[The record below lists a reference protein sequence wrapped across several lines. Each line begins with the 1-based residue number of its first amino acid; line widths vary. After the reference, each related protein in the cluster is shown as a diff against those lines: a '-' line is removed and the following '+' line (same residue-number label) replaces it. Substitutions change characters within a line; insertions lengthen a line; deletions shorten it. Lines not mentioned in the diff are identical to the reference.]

1 LRAVPL
7 RRLVALALLGLAGCR
22 QAERGRGAASDV
34 GGTLVIA
41 TPGDADNLLPPIAA
55 TQLGAHVAGRL
66 FPKLAEL
73 KFDLNT
79 VDDSGY
85 TPVLAQRWEHRDS
98 LTLVFHLDPRARWQ
112 DGRPITADDVVFT
125 YAVYTDALTASPYRA
140 NLAPVAAV
148 TREDERTVV
157 FRFRRAYPEQLYDA
171 TYHLH
176 ILPRHLLDTIPRER
190 LAASAF
196 ARDPVGAGPFRFVRW
211 DPGADIEVEA
221 DTGWFLGRPKLD
233 RIVWRAL
240 PDVSAA
246 VTALI
251 AGEADAMETIPQR
264 DEIERVLQARNLRLV
279 PYSSPFLA
287 GILFNLRRPLF
298 ASREL
303 RRALAMGLD
312 RQTIVRSVF
321 GPYAQV
327 PTSALSQMV
336 WAARDSIRQVPYDT
350 VEAQR
355 LLDTLGWRRG
365 PGQTWRTKAGRR
377 LAFTLLVPTTSR
389 SRQQAAVLVQDQLKR
404 LGVDVQIQPLDFA
417 VFDRRGRAGDF
428 DAQFFS
434 RTLDPSPA
442 ELAQFWSGSAVGQD
456 NQGAYASPAFDSLLA
471 AAAAAPTRDAALVR
485 YRAAL
490 ERLNDDAPAIFIY
503 SPSNNAAISRR
514 FQNVT
519 IRPDSWLA
527 TVATWSVAPDRRLP
541 RDR

>member
-1 LRAVPL
+1 MHL
-7 RRLVALALLGLAGCR
+7 RRLLTLAALAVAACR
-22 QAERGRGAASDV
+22 QAERGAPASPAT

-41 TPGDADNLLPPIAA
+41 TPGDADNLLPPVAA
-55 TQLGAHVAGRL
+55 TQLAAHVSERL
-66 FPKLAEL
+66 FPRLTEL
-73 KFDLNT
+73 KPELNT

-85 TPVLAQRWEHRDS
+85 VPVLAQRWEHRDS

-112 DGRPITADDVVFT
+112 DGQRITAGDVVFT
-125 YAVYTDALTASPYRA
+125 FAVYTDTLTASPYRA
-140 NLAPVAAV
+140 NLAPVASV
-148 TREDERTVV
+148 TQEDEHTVV

-176 ILPRHLLDTIPRER
+176 ILPRHLLDTIPPER
-190 LAASAF
+190 LASSSF

-211 DPGADIEVEA
+211 DSGAEIEVEA

-233 RIVWRAL
+233 RIVWRVM

-264 DEIERVLQARNLRLV
+264 DEIERVLQASDLRVV
-279 PYSSPFLA
+279 PYPSPFLA

-303 RRALAMGLD
+303 RRALAMGID

-327 PTSALSQMV
+327 PGGALSEMV
-336 WAARDSIRQVPYDT
+336 WAARDSIRQVPFDT
-350 VEAQR
+350 TAAQR
-355 LLDTLGWRRG
+355 LLDSLGWRRG
-365 PGQTWRTKAGRR
+365 PGQPWRTKAGRR
-377 LAFTLLVPTTSR
+377 LGFTLLVPTTSR
-389 SRQQAAVLVQDQLKR
+389 TRQQAAVLVQDQLKR

-442 ELAQFWSGSAVGQD
+442 ELAQFWSGTAVGQD

-471 AAAAAPTRDAALVR
+471 AAAAAPTRDAALPLF
-485 YRAAL
+485 RAAL
-490 ERLNDDAPAIFIY
+490 ERLNDDAPAVFMY

-514 FQNVT
+514 YSNVT